1 MTSLKTFYL
10 SNIIG
15 KKIVDQDGIFIG
27 KICDF
32 LIDLIPISAIDTS
45 VRAKVV
51 GIKVKTDNRKFIISN
66 TDVEMFK
73 ENSKLKIIC
82 SKITELPSNLEREC
96 ILLCENIL
104 DKQIVDIYGRKL
116 VRVHDVRM
124 ASVSTGIFAVAVDIG
139 MEGKLRR
146 RRVSKIVKKLLSLI
160 GVKIP
165 AEFILWDDVEAIDY
179 SNLNIKLSKSSS
191 KLNTLHPSDI
201 ADIIEDLDKSSRTK
215 VFQSLDDEKAAD
227 VLEELETHA
236 QVHIIE
242 SLPVE
247 KAADVLE
254 KMPADEAA
262 DILEEL
268 EDDKVEKLLIEME
281 SEASQ
286 EVRELMEYEEN
297 TVGSIM
303 STEFYSFFRT
313 NTVTQVL
320 KELKTEK
327 PENENIYCL
336 FVTNS
341 QSELI
346 ATFTLRDLIVND
358 PETTLE
364 ELMKINPITLFDED
378 KIDSIAEVISKYNL
392 LAVPVIDKEKKLQ
405 GMVVI
410 DDIVEDLVN
419 KGRTN
424 KR

>member
-10 SNIIG
+10 STIIG
-15 KKIVDQDGIFIG
+15 KRIVDLEGNLIG

-32 LIDLIPISAIDTS
+32 LIDLIPVSAVDNT

-51 GIKVKTDNRKFIISN
+51 GIKIKMGDRKFIISN
-66 TDVEMFK
+66 IDIEMFK
-73 ENSKLKIIC
+73 ENSKFKIIC
-82 SKITELPSNLEREC
+82 PKIIELPANLEREC

-104 DKQIVDIYGRKL
+104 DKQIVDINGRKL
-116 VRVHDVRM
+116 VRVNDVRM
-124 ASVSTGIFAVAVDIG
+124 ASVSTGIYAVAVDVG
-139 MEGKLRR
+139 MEGLLRR
-146 RRVSKIVKKLLSLI
+146 IGIAKSLKILLSI
-160 GVKIP
+160 FKAKIP
-165 AEFILWDDVEAIDY
+165 SEFILWDDVEAIDY
-179 SNLNIKLSKSSS
+179 NNLNIKLSMASS

-201 ADIIEDLDKSSRTK
+201 ADIIEDLDKESRTK
-215 VFQSLDDEKAAD
+215 VFESLDDEKAAD

-236 QVHIIE
+236 QIHIIE

-297 TVGSIM
+297 TVGTIM
-303 STEFYSFFRT
+303 STEFYAFNKT
-313 NTVTQVL
+313 NTVAQVL
-320 KELKTEK
+320 KELKTDK

-341 QSELI
+341 QNELI
-346 ATFTLRDLIVND
+346 ATFTLRDLIVNEPD
-358 PETTLE
+358 MILE
-364 ELMKINPITLFDED
+364 QLMKVSPITLLDED

-392 LAVPVIDKEKKLQ
+392 LAVPVIDKDKKLQ

>member
-10 SNIIG
+10 SKIIG
-15 KKIVDQDGIFIG
+15 KKIVDEDGAFIG

-32 LIDLIPISAIDTS
+32 LIDIIPVSAFDPS
-45 VRAKVV
+45 VRAKVI
-51 GIKVKTDNRKFIISN
+51 GIKVKTDDRKFIISN
-66 TDVEMFK
+66 TDVEMYK
-73 ENSKLKIIC
+73 EDSKLRIIC
-82 SKITELPSNLEREC
+82 SKITELPANIEREC

-104 DKQIVDIYGRKL
+104 DKQIVDINGRKL

-124 ASVSTGIFAVAVDIG
+124 ASVASGIYAVAVDVG

-146 RRVSKIVKKLLSLI
+146 KGISKLVQKFLSI
-160 GVKIP
+160 FNAKIP

-215 VFQSLDDEKAAD
+215 VFESLDDEKAAD
-227 VLEELETHA
+227 VLEELETEA
-236 QVHIIE
+236 QIHIIE

-268 EDDKVEKLLIEME
+268 EDDKAEKLLIEME

-286 EVRELMEYEEN
+286 EVRELMEYDEN
-297 TVGSIM
+297 TVGTIM
-303 STEFYSFFRT
+303 STEFYSFHKT
-313 NTVTQVL
+313 ITVSQVL
-320 KELKTEK
+320 KELKTDK

-336 FVTNS
+336 FVVNS
-341 QSELI
+341 KNELSG
-346 ATFTLRDLIVND
+346 TFTLRDLIVNE

-364 ELMKINPITLFDED
+364 KLMRINPISLFDED
-378 KIDSIAEVISKYNL
+378 KIVSIAEVISKYNL

-419 KGRTN
+419 KGLTN

>member
-10 SNIIG
+10 SRIIG
-15 KKIVDQDGIFIG
+15 KKIVNKDGIVIG
-27 KICDF
+27 KIIDF
-32 LIDLIPISAIDTS
+32 LIDLIPISTTDPS
-45 VRAKVV
+45 VRAKVI
-51 GIKVKTDNRKFIISN
+51 GIKLKTDNKIIIISN
-66 TDVEMFK
+66 LNVEMFK
-73 ENSKLKIIC
+73 DNSKLTIIC
-82 SKITELPSNLEREC
+82 SKITELPSSLEKEC

-104 DKQIVDIYGRKL
+104 DKQIVDINGRKL
-116 VRVHDVRM
+116 VRVNDVRM
-124 ASVSTGIFAVAVDIG
+124 ASVASGIFAIAVDVG
-139 MEGKLRR
+139 MEGLLRR
-146 RRVSKIVKKLLSLI
+146 IGIAKGLQSFLSIFNSKIPSK
-160 GVKIP
+160 
-165 AEFILWDDVEAIDY
+165 FILWDDVEAIDY
-179 SNLNIKLSKSSS
+179 NNLNIKLSMASS

-201 ADIIEDLDKSSRTK
+201 ADIIEDLDKESRTK
-215 VFQSLDDEKAAD
+215 VFESLDDEKAAD
-227 VLEELETHA
+227 VLEELEPHA

-268 EDDKVEKLLIEME
+268 EDEKAEKLLIEME

-286 EVRELMEYEEN
+286 EVRELMEYDEN
-297 TVGSIM
+297 TVGTIM
-303 STEFYSFFRT
+303 STEFYSFHKSV
-313 NTVTQVL
+313 TVAQVL
-320 KELKTEK
+320 KELKADK

-341 QSELI
+341 KNELI

-358 PETTLE
+358 LE
-364 ELMKINPITLFDED
+364 AKLEQLMKKNPITLLDED

-392 LAVPVIDKEKKLQ
+392 LAVPVVDKEKKLQ

-419 KGRTN
+419 KGKTN